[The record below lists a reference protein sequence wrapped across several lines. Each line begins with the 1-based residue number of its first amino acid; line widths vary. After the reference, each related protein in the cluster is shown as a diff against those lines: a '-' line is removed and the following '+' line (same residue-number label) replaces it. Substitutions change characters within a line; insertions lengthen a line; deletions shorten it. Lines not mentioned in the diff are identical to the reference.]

1 MIRRVRRIDRAF
13 ERIARF
19 AGPCVRTAI
28 ACAALGLS
36 LAARGSPIDP
46 RMRLYDG
53 PDGATCEYFNA
64 GARLQWRHKLGDWR
78 DADGKPQGDK
88 PYAVARIEA
97 GAPSSI
103 VQWDIT
109 KLARQW
115 SDGAAPIGA
124 MLLRSV
130 RDLPMATA
138 TFASREASHERLR
151 PRLAVRFA
159 DASAA
164 PVTILPVSDT
174 ALDCSTVSSLG
185 GLPTLRT
192 GDRQT
197 SALEFELQSLAG
209 RPIGQALLQLNL
221 LHQDAETAVG
231 VYALIPPVVEQRASA
246 RSAISD
252 AYPRDRG
259 IEHDA
264 NVIFATGFESPFW
277 RSAWSYITPASRAD
291 AITRDAAHKFEPIA
305 GAALRVAIPRGS
317 SVGLDMGYNFLD
329 KLGKEPEEIYFR
341 YYLRFGDD
349 WIPTADGGKLP
360 GPAGT
365 YGRAGWGGRKANARE
380 GWSLRGAFL
389 RASSPANPLHGRV
402 PIGTYAYHAGAEDFF
417 GDEWDW
423 NLASQLLER
432 NRWYCLEQHLRMNT
446 PGKRDG
452 LLRAWIDGVL
462 AFDKSDVYLRDT
474 PLIRIEKI
482 WMNVY
487 HGGMSRAAEDLH
499 LYIDNVV
506 IARRPIG
513 CMAQ

>member
-1 MIRRVRRIDRAF
+1 MIRRGQGAARAL
-13 ERIARF
+13 
-19 AGPCVRTAI
+19 AGLACVAL
-28 ACAALGLS
+28 ACATLAL
-36 LAARGSPIDP
+36 ARSAPGASIDP
-46 RMRLYDG
+46 RLRLFDG
-53 PDGATCEYFNA
+53 PDGATCEYFNV
-64 GARLQWRHKLGDWR
+64 GARLPWRHKLGDWR
-78 DADGKPQGDK
+78 DAEGRPQGDQ

-97 GAPSSI
+97 GAPGGV
-103 VQWDIT
+103 VQWDVT
-109 KLARQW
+109 KLVRQW
-115 SDGAAPIGA
+115 SEAAAPIGA
-124 MLLRSV
+124 MVLGFV
-130 RDLPMATA
+130 RDLPRATA
-138 TFASREASHERLR
+138 TFSSREASDERLR
-151 PRLAVRFA
+151 PRLVIRFA
-159 DASAA
+159 DGSAGQA
-164 PVTILPVSDT
+164 TILPVSDM

-185 GLPTLRT
+185 NLPTLRT

-197 SALEFELQSLAG
+197 SALEFDLKNVAG
-209 RPIGQALLQLNL
+209 KAIGHAALQLNL
-221 LHQDAETAVG
+221 LHHDAAAAVG
-231 VYALIPPVVEQRASA
+231 VYALIPPVVEARASPRPGIA
-246 RSAISD
+246 D

-259 IEHDA
+259 IERDA
-264 NVIFATGFESPFW
+264 DVIFATGFESPFW

-291 AITRDAAHKFEPIA
+291 SVTRDSERRFEPLV

-329 KLGKEPEEIYFR
+329 KLGKEPDEIYFR

-389 RASSPANPLHGRV
+389 RASTPANPLHGRV
-402 PIGTYAYHAGAEDFF
+402 PIGTYAYHAGGEDFF

-423 NLASQLLER
+423 NLATQLLER

-452 LLRAWIDGVL
+452 LLRARIDGVL

-474 PLIRIEKI
+474 PLVRIEKI

-487 HGGMSRAAEDLH
+487 HGGMSRAAQDLH

-513 CMAQ
+513 CMAP